1 MNKAE
6 LIDHVAANADLSKAA
21 AGAAVEAVLS
31 GVTGALSNGGSVSL
45 VGFGTFSVAARA
57 ARTARNPRTGEAI
70 QVAASKAPKFK
81 AGKALKDA
89 VK

>member
-1 MNKAE
+1 MNKAD
-6 LIDHVAANADLSKAA
+6 LVNHVADSADLSKAA
-21 AGAAVEAVLS
+21 AGEAVEAVLA
-31 GVTGALSNGGSVSL
+31 GITATLANGEAVSL
-45 VGFGTFSVAARA
+45 VGFGTFSVADRA

>member
-6 LIDHVAANADLSKAA
+6 LVNHVAASADLSKAA
-21 AGAAVEAVLS
+21 AAEAVEAVL
-31 GVTGALSNGGSVSL
+31 GGITGALAEGGSVSL
-45 VGFGTFSVAARA
+45 VGFGTFSVAERA

-81 AGKALKDA
+81 AGKAFKDA

>member
-6 LIDHVAANADLSKAA
+6 LINHVAESVGLSKST
-21 AGAAVEAVLS
+21 AGEAVEAVL
-31 GVTGALSNGGSVSL
+31 GGITGTLANGDSVSL
-45 VGFGTFSVAARA
+45 VGFGTFSVADRA

-81 AGKALKDA
+81 PGKALKDA

>member
-1 MNKAE
+1 MNKAD
-6 LIDHVAANADLSKAA
+6 LINYVAENAGLSKISAA
-21 AGAAVEAVLS
+21 DAVEAVLS
-31 GVTGALSNGGSVSL
+31 GITSTLANGDSVSL
-45 VGFGTFSVAARA
+45 VGFGTFSVADRA

-81 AGKALKDA
+81 PGKALKDA

>member
-6 LIDHVAANADLSKAA
+6 LIAHVADAGGLSRTS
-21 AGAAVEAVLS
+21 AGDAVEAVL
-31 GVTGALSNGGSVSL
+31 GGITATLAAGDSVSL
-45 VGFGTFSVAARA
+45 VGFGTFSVADRA

-81 AGKALKDA
+81 PGKALKDA